1 MEESQMVNRKS
12 STMSHNEVK
21 KFLKDASM
29 EERINFILD
38 NPCFLDIM
46 YQENMIDYN
55 FAKRITE
62 CTRGFWFSLFYRYL
76 SKDEM
81 IRLSTFACSID
92 PGLLAEVKYKT
103 KGICEA
109 AVIKNG
115 RILSIVPSDFIDKKM
130 CILAVS
136 SDPTSIKF
144 VPDKFITDTI
154 VSLAVS
160 LDPETIKFIPYKYQS
175 IEDVKKAIKYDA
187 ECFNY
192 INPAFK
198 IKHHLKLLVLI
209 NPDIVQ
215 FLDYNNDNKEYFE
228 LAVEVDG
235 TALRFVPEMFRT
247 FDICKSAS
255 FAKNGDSA
263 FAYIPKELYYDVLHA
278 KIKRVESISGINN
291 NKND

>member
-1 MEESQMVNRKS
+1 MVNRKS

-21 KFLKDASM
+21 KFLKNASM
-29 EERINFILD
+29 DERINFILD

-76 SKDEM
+76 NKDEM

-115 RILSIVPSDFIDKKM
+115 RVLSIVPSEFIDKKM

-136 SDPTSIKF
+136 SDPVSIKF
-144 VPDKFITDTI
+144 VPDKFITDAIT
-154 VSLAVS
+154 SLAVS
-160 LDPETIKFIPYKYQS
+160 LDPDCIRLIPKTLQT
-175 IEDVKKAIKYDA
+175 EQMAYDA
-187 ECFNY
+187 
-192 INPAFK
+192 
-198 IKHHLKLLVLI
+198 
-209 NPDIVQ
+209 
-215 FLDYNNDNKEYFE
+215 
-228 LAVEVDG
+228 
-235 TALRFVPEMFRT
+235 
-247 FDICKSAS
+247 ICGNAENIMWISKDCLTKKVVS
-255 FAKNGDSA
+255 KC
-263 FAYIPKELYYDVLHA
+263 IELYDEMPEVLGDFA
-278 KIKRVESISGINN
+278 TIADK
-291 NKND
+291 